1 MMKIGDKVGIVCCS
15 NGQSTKNKETIMSLK
30 NVLKN
35 MGLIPVFSNYIY
47 VKDSVFSGTARER
60 AQALM
65 EFYLDC
71 DVKTIFDISGGD
83 IGNEILP
90 YLDFD
95 IISEHP
101 KQFWGYSDLTT
112 ILNAI
117 YTKTGQTSVL
127 YQVRN
132 LVYEYASLQQKAFQ
146 ETVFQNQKTL
156 YEFPY
161 KFIQGTKMEGIIVGG
176 NIRCFLKLAGTEF
189 FPDLQD
195 KLLFL
200 EARGGQVPQMVTFLS
215 QLKMIGAFDKIK
227 GILLGTFTEME
238 KMQALPDIIS
248 LVKSYAPNL
257 PIAKTE
263 LVGHGTDSRGIIIGE
278 YRIFTATAFHKFTS

>member
-15 NGQSTKNKETIMSLK
+15 NGQPTKNRETILCLK
-30 NVLKN
+30 NTLEN
-35 MGLIPVFSNYIY
+35 MGLVPLFSNYIY
-47 VKDSVFSGTARER
+47 TKGSVFSGTAQER

-65 EFYLDC
+65 EFYMNF
-71 DVKTIFDISGGD
+71 DVKAIFDISGGD
-83 IGNEILP
+83 LANEILP

-95 IISEHP
+95 IIITHP

-117 YTKTGQTSVL
+117 YTKTGQSSVL
-127 YQVRN
+127 YQVKN
-132 LVYEYASLQQKAFQ
+132 LVYEYATLQQKAFF
-146 ETVFQNQKTL
+146 ETVFENQTSI
-156 YEFPY
+156 YQFPY
-161 KFIQGTKMEGIIVGG
+161 EFIQGTKMEGIILGG

-195 KLLFL
+195 KILFL

-215 QLKMIGAFDKIK
+215 QLKMIGAFEKIK

-238 KMQALPDIIS
+238 KTQAFPNIIS
-248 LVKSYAPNL
+248 LVKDYAPNL

-263 LVGHGTDSRGIIIGE
+263 LIGHGVDSRAIVIGE
-278 YRIFTATAFHKFTS
+278 YRTFTDTSII

>member
-1 MMKIGDKVGIVCCS
+1 MKIGDKVGIVCCS
-15 NGQSTKNKETIMSLK
+15 NGQSIKNRETILCLK
-30 NVLKN
+30 NVLEHI
-35 MGLIPVFSNYIY
+35 GFIPIFSNYIY
-47 VKDSVFSGTARER
+47 AKDSVFSGTAKER

-65 EFYLDC
+65 EFYMDF
-71 DVKTIFDISGGD
+71 DVKAIFDISGGD
-83 IGNEILP
+83 IANEILP
-90 YLDFD
+90 YLDFN
-95 IISEHP
+95 IITEHP

-117 YTKTGQTSVL
+117 YTKTGQSSVL

-132 LVYEYASLQQKAFQ
+132 LVYEYGPLQQKAFF
-146 ETVFQNQKTL
+146 ETVFQNQTTL

-161 KFIQGTKMEGIIVGG
+161 EFIQGTKMEGIIIGG

-189 FPDLQD
+189 FPNLQD

-215 QLKMIGAFDKIK
+215 QLKMIGAFDKVK

-238 KMQALPDIIS
+238 KTQALPNIIS
-248 LVKSYAPNL
+248 LVKDYAPNL

-263 LVGHGTDSRGIIIGE
+263 LIGHGADSRGIVIGE
-278 YRIFTATAFHKFTS
+278 YRTFTAAAFHNFNN

>member
-15 NGQSTKNKETIMSLK
+15 NGQPIKNKEIIMRLK
-30 NVLKN
+30 YVLEN
-35 MGLIPVFSNYIY
+35 MGLTPLFSNYIY
-47 VKDSVFSGTARER
+47 AKDSVFSGTAKER

-65 EFYLDC
+65 KFYMDF
-71 DVKTIFDISGGD
+71 DVKAILDISGGD

-90 YLDFD
+90 YLDFN
-95 IISEHP
+95 IIAKHP

-146 ETVFQNQKTL
+146 ETVLQNQTTL

-161 KFIQGTKMEGIIVGG
+161 KFIQGTKMEGIIIGG

-215 QLKMIGAFDKIK
+215 QLKMIGAFDKVR

-238 KMQALPDIIS
+238 KTEALPDIIS
-248 LVKSYAPNL
+248 LVKSYAPDL

-263 LVGHGTDSRGIIIGE
+263 LVGHGTDSRGIVIGE
-278 YRIFTATAFHKFTS
+278 YRAFTANTLYTFNR

>member
-15 NGQSTKNKETIMSLK
+15 NGQPTKSRETILCLK
-30 NVLKN
+30 NLLEN
-35 MGLIPVFSNYIY
+35 MGFTPLFSNYIY
-47 VKDSVFSGTARER
+47 AKDSVFSGTARER

-65 EFYLDC
+65 EFYMNF
-71 DVKTIFDISGGD
+71 DVKAIFDISGGD
-83 IGNEILP
+83 IANEILP
-90 YLDFD
+90 YLDFN
-95 IISEHP
+95 IIAKHP

-117 YTKTGQTSVL
+117 YTKTGQSSVL

-132 LVYEYASLQQKAFQ
+132 LIYEYATLQQKAFC
-146 ETVFQNQKTL
+146 ETVFRNQTTL

-161 KFIQGTKMEGIIVGG
+161 EFIQGTKMEGIIVGG

-215 QLKMIGAFDKIK
+215 QLKMIGAFGKIK

-238 KMQALPDIIS
+238 KTQSLPNIIS
-248 LVKSYAPNL
+248 LVKDYAPNL

-263 LVGHGTDSRGIIIGE
+263 LIGHGADSRGIVIGE
-278 YRIFTATAFHKFTS
+278 YRAFTATCFSTL

>member
-1 MMKIGDKVGIVCCS
+1 MKIGDKVGIVCCS
-15 NGQSTKNKETIMSLK
+15 NGQPIKNRETILCLK
-30 NVLKN
+30 NVLEN
-35 MGLIPVFSNYIY
+35 IGLIPVFSNYIY
-47 VKDSVFSGTARER
+47 AKDSVFSGTAIER

-65 EFYLDC
+65 EFYMNF
-71 DVKTIFDISGGD
+71 DVKAIFDISGGD
-83 IGNEILP
+83 ISNEILP
-90 YLDFD
+90 YLDFN
-95 IISEHP
+95 IIAENP

-117 YTKTGQTSVL
+117 YTKTRQTSVL

-132 LVYEYASLQQKAFQ
+132 LVYEYATLQQKSFQ
-146 ETVFQNQKTL
+146 ETVLHQQTTL

-161 KFIQGTKMEGIIVGG
+161 EFVQGTKMEGIIVGG

-189 FPDLQD
+189 FPDLQN
-195 KLLFL
+195 KILFL

-215 QLKMIGAFDKIK
+215 QLKMLGTFDKIK

-238 KMQALPDIIS
+238 KVHALPDIIS

-257 PIAKTE
+257 PIAQTK
-263 LVGHGTDSRGIIIGE
+263 LIGHGADSKGIVIGQ
-278 YRIFTATAFHKFTS
+278 YRIFTIN